1 MLTEEGLISR
11 FHPKFSNDDMKEIIA
26 VIRLLMNDSSNS
38 IKIDWNEIR
47 NDATSYHCI
56 WGKPFEIYRSHLDSL
71 ILSNSGILED
81 LLIAVDDVGKVCGK
95 KLELNG
101 LFGDSSTNLEWTGSY
116 FLRSAAYVHIANTS
130 RIDYYPDTLRVP
142 YIASYLNRMYNYLP
156 KELYQKVSNC
166 LELDINKIDLSTK
179 STTFPIPP
187 FTAIVLNEA
196 RSLDEIP
203 FTLLDLRHDFASFRI
218 KLSEVDNVLKT
229 CHL

>member
-1 MLTEEGLISR
+1 VLFGQLKTMESLDDLRTYYLSRMLTEEGLISR

-130 RIDYYPDTLRVP
+130 RIDPAFGR
-142 YIASYLNRMYNYLP
+142 
-156 KELYQKVSNC
+156 
-166 LELDINKIDLSTK
+166 
-179 STTFPIPP
+179 
-187 FTAIVLNEA
+187 
-196 RSLDEIP
+196 
-203 FTLLDLRHDFASFRI
+203 
-218 KLSEVDNVLKT
+218 
-229 CHL
+229 